1 VPKWHPEVRII
12 SDGTSFGTTVEV
24 NGKTLTCV
32 TKIEWSVDINNHATA
47 KLEVDMPM
55 LEVTGELTSL
65 ELKEL
70 LHEANDR

>member
-12 SDGTSFGTTVEV
+12 SDGSPWGTTVEV
-24 NGKTLTCV
+24 NGKRLTCV
-32 TKIEWSVDINNHATA
+32 TRIEWSIDTNSRATA

-55 LEVTGELTSL
+55 LEVTGELTKL

-70 LHEANDR
+70 TEAL